1 MNIINKVSAL
11 ATVAMLAVACSQPE
25 VGESVSTGDM
35 RNITLSSYNTPDE
48 SRASWVDGEGIS
60 WEQEDAT
67 QLGFVSSIGD
77 VYHSTALSI
86 DENDGTAEFG
96 IAVGASADKVFAYYP
111 YRDGALAYQPDQG
124 TFSISYDIEAAQL
137 QTVAGE
143 FSMDDVPMASAD
155 IVAVPEGYSDVNNP
169 MVLVGSLV
177 RFLVYSDVEEYRAEA
192 VKSVELQLPE
202 GKMLNG
208 TCVLTGG
215 WETPVSV
222 AAPTN
227 GGNVSRVT
235 LQTDYVLTD
244 IADNSAAKGVY
255 LSIAPVE
262 TESCTYVVVTDKA
275 TYTFASANPKTFA
288 DNTIHNVALNLSKAT
303 ERTENSGEI
312 EHTLEWNH
320 DQSINVGAAKGY
332 GYYGPTTVSYDGVVV
347 SDMENVSFVAVDL
360 EGNPVTWL
368 TGAWENTNNYNLQI
382 NYDRNAVTEGRSGCL
397 YVEYMGVRSATCM
410 QINQDPGNG
419 VPYIVPAVTKLYET
433 EISAAGE
440 TVEQAATISLTV
452 DGEPVD
458 DIAPYVQYVTLS
470 CGAAEATVEGSYV
483 KIVFPENTMAVERT
497 YTLKASTDDAESSV
511 QFKQAAGEGT
521 GETPLFSY
529 SIEKITPAYGTE
541 EWFGMSTDGST
552 PRWFRIYNIKDAA
565 GEALTIPLD
574 DATLEMLFAQVF
586 TFGEIEAD
594 DMRAGAGQT
603 DDHSFV
609 SFSAF
614 QQGDSVY
621 VDVVF
626 APREGGEQRYVKI
639 ITNDSDGN
647 PLYTWVI
654 WQ

>member
-1 MNIINKVSAL
+1 MKIINKVSAL

-25 VGESVSTGDM
+25 VDEPMSTGKM
-35 RNITLSSYNTPDE
+35 RNITLSSFSTPDE
-48 SRASWVDGEGIS
+48 TRASWADGKGIS

-77 VYHSTALSI
+77 VSCSTALAI
-86 DENDGTAEFG
+86 DENDGTAKFG
-96 IAVGASADKVFAYYP
+96 IAVGAAANKIFAYYP
-111 YRDGALAYQPDQG
+111 YRDGALAYQSDQG
-124 TFSISYDIEAAQL
+124 TFSISYDIDAAQS
-137 QTVAGE
+137 QTAAGE
-143 FSMDDVPMASAD
+143 FSMNGVPMASAD
-155 IVAVPEGYSDVNNP
+155 IVAVPEGYSEVNNP

-177 RFLVYSDVEEYRAEA
+177 RFLIYSDVEEYRAEA
-192 VKSVELQLPE
+192 VKSVELRLPE
-202 GKMLNG
+202 GKVLNG
-208 TCVLTGG
+208 TCVLSGG
-215 WETPVSV
+215 WDAPVSF
-222 AAPTN
+222 AAPTD

-235 LQTDYVLTD
+235 LQTDYTLAD

-255 LSIAPVE
+255 LCIAPVE
-262 TESCTYVVVTDKA
+262 TESCTYAVVTDKA
-275 TYTFASANPKTFA
+275 TYTFASNNPKTFA

-303 ERTENSGEI
+303 ERTENSGEV

-320 DQSINVGAAKGY
+320 DQSVNVGAAKGY

-360 EGNPVTWL
+360 EGRPVTWL

-419 VPYIVPAVTKLYET
+419 VPFIVPTVTKLYET

-440 TVEQAATISLTV
+440 TIEQAATISLTV
-452 DGEPVD
+452 DGEPVE
-458 DIAPYVQYVTLS
+458 DISPYVKYVTLS

-497 YTLKASTDDAESSV
+497 YTLRASTDDAESSV

-521 GETPLFSY
+521 GETSLY
-529 SIEKITPAYGTE
+529 TYNIEKLPGYGTE
-541 EWFGMSTDGST
+541 AWFGMPTGGDK

-574 DATLEMLFAQVF
+574 EGTLEMLFAQVF
-586 TFGEIEAD
+586 TFGEIGPD
-594 DMRAGAGQT
+594 DMKAGAGQT

-626 APREGGEQRYVKI
+626 APRDGGDQRYVKI

>member
-1 MNIINKVSAL
+1 MKIINKVSAL

-25 VGESVSTGDM
+25 VDEPMSTGNM
-35 RNITLSSYNTPDE
+35 RNITLSSFSTPDE
-48 SRASWVDGEGIS
+48 TRASWADGKGIS

-77 VYHSTALSI
+77 VSRSTALAI
-86 DENDGTAEFG
+86 DENDGTAKFG
-96 IAVGASADKVFAYYP
+96 IAVGATANKIFAYYP
-111 YRDGALAYQPDQG
+111 YRDGALAYQSDQG
-124 TFSISYDIEAAQL
+124 TFSISYDIDAAQS
-137 QTVAGE
+137 QTAAGE
-143 FSMDDVPMASAD
+143 FSMNGVPMASAD
-155 IVAVPEGYSDVNNP
+155 IVAVPEGYSEVNNP

-177 RFLVYSDVEEYRAEA
+177 RFLIYSDVEEYRAEA
-192 VKSVELQLPE
+192 VKSVELRLPE
-202 GKMLNG
+202 GKVLNG
-208 TCVLTGG
+208 TCVLSGG
-215 WETPVSV
+215 WDTPVSF
-222 AAPTN
+222 AAPTD

-235 LQTDYVLTD
+235 LQTDYTLAD
-244 IADNSAAKGVY
+244 IADNTTAKGVY
-255 LSIAPVE
+255 LCIAPVE
-262 TESCTYVVVTDKA
+262 TESCIYAVVTDKA
-275 TYTFASANPKTFA
+275 TYTFASTNPKTFA

-303 ERTENSGEI
+303 ERTENSGEV

-320 DQSINVGAAKGY
+320 DQSVNVGAAKGY

-360 EGNPVTWL
+360 EGRPVTWL

-419 VPYIVPAVTKLYET
+419 VPFIVPTVTKLYET

-440 TVEQAATISLTV
+440 TIEQAATISLTV
-452 DGEPVD
+452 DGEPVE
-458 DIAPYVQYVTLS
+458 DISPYVKYVTLS

-497 YTLKASTDDAESSV
+497 YTLRASTDDAESSV

-521 GETPLFSY
+521 GETSLY
-529 SIEKITPAYGTE
+529 TYNIEKLPGYGTE
-541 EWFGMSTDGST
+541 AWFGMPTGGDK

-574 DATLEMLFAQVF
+574 EGTLEMLFAQVF
-586 TFGEIEAD
+586 TFGEIGPD
-594 DMRAGAGQT
+594 DMKAGAGQT

-626 APREGGEQRYVKI
+626 APRDGGDQRYVKI